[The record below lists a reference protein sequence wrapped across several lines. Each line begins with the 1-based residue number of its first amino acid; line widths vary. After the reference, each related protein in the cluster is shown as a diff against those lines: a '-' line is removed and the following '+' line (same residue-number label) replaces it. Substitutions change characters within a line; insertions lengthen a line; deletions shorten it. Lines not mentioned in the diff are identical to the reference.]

1 MNSEKLQPDQESVWE
16 YPRPPRVE
24 PVKER
29 IQIIYNGTTIA
40 NSTSAYRVLETSH
53 PPGYYLPKEDIRMEY
68 LTRSSK
74 TSFCEWKGRA
84 VYYSLNV
91 DGQKEAHT
99 AWAYPDP
106 SPGFEAIQDHL
117 AFYAVPMDACYVGD
131 QRVRPQPGEF
141 YGGWITDNIVG
152 PFKGGPGTIGW

>member
-1 MNSEKLQPDQESVWE
+1 MKPKKTRPGQESVWD

-29 IQIIYNGTTIA
+29 IQIIYNGITIA
-40 NSTSAYRVLETSH
+40 DSTSAYRVLETSH
-53 PPGYYLPKEDIRMEY
+53 PPVYYLPQEDIRMEY

-74 TSFCEWKGRA
+74 TSFCEWKGQA
-84 VYYSLNV
+84 VYYNLNV
-91 DGQKEAHT
+91 DGQKEAHA

-106 SPGFEAIQDHL
+106 SPGFEVIQDHL
-117 AFYAVPMDACYVGD
+117 AFYADPMDACYVGD
-131 QRVRPQPGEF
+131 QQVRPQPGQF

>member
-1 MNSEKLQPDQESVWE
+1 MKPKKTRPGQESVWE

-40 NSTSAYRVLETSH
+40 ESTSAYRVLETSH
-53 PPGYYLPKEDIRMEY
+53 PPVYYLPREDIRMEY

-74 TSFCEWKGRA
+74 TSFCEWKGQA
-84 VYYSLNV
+84 VYYNLNV
-91 DGQKEAHT
+91 DGQKEAHA

-106 SPGFEAIQDHL
+106 SPRYEAIKDHL
-117 AFYAVPMDACYVGD
+117 AFYADPMDACYVGD
-131 QRVRPQPGEF
+131 QQVKPQPGQF

-152 PFKGGPGTIGW
+152 PFKGGPDTIGW